1 MQVIYEIFSSLGKS
15 DISLIISITSFLFC
29 TIGFFIYDKR
39 IKKQEIELN
48 DLKLSKFKEELLLK
62 KKANFEINVVSPK
75 SSNEVGRIIIKNTG
89 QSTAKNVN
97 IKTFDVELAE
107 KILDSYTIAPNEEV
121 SLMYIIYISSRRRC
135 KIEIFFDDDLTN
147 KNHIERYIELY

>member
-75 SSNEVGRIIIKNTG
+75 SSNEVGRIIIKT
-89 QSTAKNVN
+89 QVN
-97 IKTFDVELAE
+97 LRQK
-107 KILDSYTIAPNEEV
+107 
-121 SLMYIIYISSRRRC
+121 M
-135 KIEIFFDDDLTN
+135 
-147 KNHIERYIELY
+147 